1 MSMQDETPAPISPE
15 EEEQRPALGADLVI
29 PAMAAAF
36 TIYFLISTNHFV
48 WEAKANGV
56 VIGITLLALLV
67 MQVVRIFLNVRAGR
81 GTLSLGELIA
91 PTQAQGQRIAL
102 IVILAL
108 FVGSISWLG
117 TTLALYLAMT
127 ASMIAL
133 GVRKPRELFLVPFLT
148 SIFVY
153 LLFVVLLPTR
163 MPEGV
168 IENLVSAIAG
178 GGN

>member
-1 MSMQDETPAPISPE
+1 MSMQDESPAPIPPE
-15 EEEQRPALGADLVI
+15 EVKQRPALGADLVI
-29 PAMAAAF
+29 PAIAGAF

-56 VIGITLLALLV
+56 VIGLTLLALLAI
-67 MQVVRIFLNVRAGR
+67 QVVRIFLNVRAGR
-81 GTLSLGELIA
+81 GTLSLGDLVE

-127 ASMIAL
+127 ASMLAL
-133 GVRKPRELFLVPFLT
+133 GVRKPLELFLVPFLT
-148 SIFVY
+148 ALFVY
-153 LLFVVLLPTR
+153 LVFVALLPTR

-168 IENLVSAIAG
+168 IENLVSAIVG
-178 GGN
+178 GGS

>member
-1 MSMQDETPAPISPE
+1 MSMEDETPAPMP

-36 TIYFLISTNHFV
+36 TIYFLVSTNHFV

-56 VIGITLLALLV
+56 VIGVTLLVLLV

-81 GTLSLGELIA
+81 GTLSLGELVA
-91 PTQAQGQRIAL
+91 PTRAQGQRLAL
-102 IVILAL
+102 IVILAF

-133 GVRKPRELFLVPFLT
+133 GVRKPLELFLVPFLT
-148 SIFVY
+148 SLFVY
-153 LLFVVLLPTR
+153 LVFVALLPTR

-168 IENLVSAIAG
+168 VENLVSAIVG
-178 GGN
+178 GSN

>member
-1 MSMQDETPAPISPE
+1 MSMQDETPAPTPP
-15 EEEQRPALGADLVI
+15 EEEQRPALGADLII

-36 TIYFLISTNHFV
+36 TIYFLVSTNHFV

-56 VIGITLLALLV
+56 VIGVTLLALLAI
-67 MQVVRIFLNVRAGR
+67 QVLRIFLNVRAGR
-81 GTLSLGELIA
+81 GTLSLGDIIA
-91 PTQAQGQRIAL
+91 PTRAQGQRVAL
-102 IVILAL
+102 VVILAL

-127 ASMIAL
+127 ASMLAL
-133 GVRKPRELFLVPFLT
+133 DVRRPRELFLVPFLT
-148 SIFVY
+148 SLFVY
-153 LLFVVLLPTR
+153 LVFVVLLPTR

>member
-1 MSMQDETPAPISPE
+1 MSMQDETPAPTPP
-15 EEEQRPALGADLVI
+15 EEEQRPALGADLII

-36 TIYFLISTNHFV
+36 TIYFLVSTNHFV

-56 VIGITLLALLV
+56 VIGVTLLALLAI
-67 MQVVRIFLNVRAGR
+67 QVVRIFLNVRAGR
-81 GTLSLGELIA
+81 GTLSLGDIVA
-91 PTQAQGQRIAL
+91 PTRAQGQRVAL
-102 IVILAL
+102 VVILAL

-127 ASMIAL
+127 ASMLAL
-133 GVRKPRELFLVPFLT
+133 DVRRPRELFLVPFLT
-148 SIFVY
+148 SLFVY
-153 LLFVVLLPTR
+153 LVFVVLLPTR